1 MRSSKSW
8 TEGGGGILCSQEYP
22 ISCDFDNKFLTLGQA
37 LHHRLIKTEKAVVGT
52 AKQLQLTAL
61 SSSIVATHHGID
73 K

>member
-8 TEGGGGILCSQEYP
+8 TGGGGVFCVVKNTLFRVI
-22 ISCDFDNKFLTLGQA
+22 FDNKFLTLGQA
-37 LHHRLIKTEKAVVGT
+37 LHHRLIKTEKAVV
-52 AKQLQLTAL
+52 AKQLPLTAL